1 MPVDAESAR
10 TFAKF
15 DTDGSGSI
23 SWRELHEMLKEIGLD
38 GDAPHA
44 KVRTLLQRPS
54 YTSVLTW
61 RAVAQAVL
69 ARYDKNHDGTLN
81 LAEFDGLVKTI
92 SYAAGADATVRGEV
106 EITAAAVSAAHGMR
120 AIIVRRNRPHRT
132 CRVPQVRHRRKW
144 HAQRRRV
151 WCARHARPI
160 PP

>member
-1 MPVDAESAR
+1 MPVDTESAR

-44 KVRTLLQRPS
+44 KVHKLLRRPS
-54 YTSVLTW
+54 HTLVWTW

-69 ARYDKNHDGTLN
+69 ARYDKNHDGSLN

-106 EITAAAVSAAHGMR
+106 EITAAAHTR
-120 AIIVRRNRPHRT
+120 VRERCSRH
-132 CRVPQVRHRRKW
+132 VRHHR
-144 HAQRRRV
+144 A
-151 WCARHARPI
+151 
-160 PP
+160 